1 MSHSARSCLL
11 VSSTAAVVLTACAV
25 GTPFSRPSEDFVR
38 LGETTRAQIEQRFG
52 KPNDEK
58 TFRQDDVAGQ
68 LIQYTYSNDAE
79 PPKMPNS
86 LCIRSLT
93 FALVNEVVFAELFVS
108 ACASDHTDFDERKV
122 STIVRGQTRC
132 GEVVSILGRPS
143 YRAIYPL
150 TTEKGDLQIA
160 YTFQYMKRPLLRL
173 NMYEKSLQV
182 FCDANGVVREWSF
195 SESGDR

>member
-1 MSHSARSCLL
+1 MSYSARGCLL

-25 GTPFSRPSEDFVR
+25 GTPFNRPSEDFVR

-52 KPNDEK
+52 RPNDEK

-68 LIQYTYSNDAE
+68 LIQYTYSHDAE

-93 FALVNEVVFAELFVS
+93 FALVNEVVFAEHFVS

-150 TTEKGDLQIA
+150 TTGKGDLQIA
-160 YTFQYMKRPLLRL
+160 YTFQYMKRPLLQL

-182 FCDANGVVREWSF
+182 FCDANGVVRELSF